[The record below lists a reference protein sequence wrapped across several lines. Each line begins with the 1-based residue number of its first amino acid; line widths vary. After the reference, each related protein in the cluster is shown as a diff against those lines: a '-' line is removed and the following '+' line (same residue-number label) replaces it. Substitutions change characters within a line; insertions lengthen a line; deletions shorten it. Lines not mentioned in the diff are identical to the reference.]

1 MGETKVSVGG
11 AWAVGRA
18 CGGRGAGSVV
28 GGAWGADL
36 GRAPAGCGQH
46 RCLSPKSRPLL
57 TLLSAARITRQQ
69 ASTGPTPLSD
79 RETVVRP
86 LELSAH
92 RLWLGEMPGS
102 WAEKS
107 TAQQIRAAVGAP
119 QPAAGSGPLAQACP
133 LAPPLSCAPP
143 PCSLEAAL
151 AVLPENHRSAGPP
164 GVSTTDGA
172 RILG

>member
-1 MGETKVSVGG
+1 MGLG
-11 AWAVGRA
+11 
-18 CGGRGAGSVV
+18 CGAGLWWAGPGSVM
-28 GGAWGADL
+28 GGAWGTDI
-36 GRAPAGCGQH
+36 GRDQAGCGQH

-57 TLLSAARITRQQ
+57 TLLSVARITRQQ

-107 TAQQIRAAVGAP
+107 TAQQVRAAVGAP
-119 QPAAGSGPLAQACP
+119 QPAVGSAHLTPECP
-133 LAPPLSCAPP
+133 LAPSAELPLPSR
-143 PCSLEAAL
+143 SLEAAL

-164 GVSTTDGA
+164 GVPTTDGA